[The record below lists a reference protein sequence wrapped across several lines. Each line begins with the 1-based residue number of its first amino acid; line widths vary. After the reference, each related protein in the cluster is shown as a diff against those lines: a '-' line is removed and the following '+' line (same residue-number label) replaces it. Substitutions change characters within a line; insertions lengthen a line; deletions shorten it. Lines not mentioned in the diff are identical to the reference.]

1 MIVEMR
7 TYKIR
12 PGELQNF
19 IKIYDEEIREIHT
32 KILGNQ
38 IGFFYTEI
46 GDINE
51 VVHLYGYESYED
63 RQARRI
69 TLSKQPEFISYLNKV
84 KNIIIEMQNKLMIP
98 TDFSKIK

>member
-19 IKIYDEEIREIHT
+19 IKIYDEQIREIHT

-69 TLSKQPEFISYLNKV
+69 TLSKQPEFVSYLNKV

>member
-84 KNIIIEMQNKLMIP
+84 KNIIIDMQNKLMIP

>member
-19 IKIYDEEIREIHT
+19 IKIYDEEIRERHT

>member
-1 MIVEMR
+1 MIIEMR
-7 TYKIR
+7 TYKIK

-19 IKIYDEEIREIHT
+19 IKIYDKEIREIHT

-84 KNIIIEMQNKLMIP
+84 KNIIIDMQNKLMIP

>member
-19 IKIYDEEIREIHT
+19 IKIYDKEIREIHT

-84 KNIIIEMQNKLMIP
+84 KNIIIDMQNKLMIP

>member
-12 PGELQNF
+12 PRRAQNF

-84 KNIIIEMQNKLMIP
+84 KNIIIEMKNKLMIP

>member
-46 GDINE
+46 GNINE
-51 VVHLYGYESYED
+51 VVHLYGYDSYED

-69 TLSKQPEFISYLNKV
+69 TLSKQPEFISYLNNV

>member
-51 VVHLYGYESYED
+51 VVHLYGYESYQD
-63 RQARRI
+63 RQVRRI
-69 TLSKQPEFISYLNKV
+69 TLSKQPEFVTYLNKV

>member
-1 MIVEMR
+1 MR

-84 KNIIIEMQNKLMIP
+84 KNIIIDMQNKLMIP

>member
-1 MIVEMR
+1 MR

-84 KNIIIEMQNKLMIP
+84 KNIIIKMQNKLMIP

>member
-19 IKIYDEEIREIHT
+19 IKIYDKEIREIHT